1 LKIPQID
8 LMRQY
13 NAMKDDIDG
22 NVAEVFS
29 SGAFVMGKWVK
40 EIEEKV
46 ADLTGAR
53 RAIGVASGTDALD
66 LALMACDVGPGDE
79 VITSPFSFVSV
90 AEVAIRMGAKPV
102 FVDIDPR
109 TFNMMPDKVEA
120 AITDKTK
127 ALVPVHLY
135 GQSVDLDPM
144 MEAAAKR
151 GIPVIEDA
159 AQAIG
164 ARYKDKPVGSIGHL
178 ACLSFYPTK
187 NLGCYGD
194 GGMVLTNDDGLGDK
208 VAALRKH
215 GQVEKY
221 KYKYIGVNSRLDSIQ
236 AAILLAKSTKIEAW
250 NEQRRAVAAKYA
262 AGLSGLPVETP
273 FEEDFAY
280 HIYHQYTLKAP
291 KRDQLQKFLGE
302 KGVGTAI
309 HYPLGLHLQEA
320 YEDLGYKAGDFPNV
334 DQAASK
340 VISLP
345 MFPELT
351 DEEVDYICDA
361 IKEFY
366 SNA

>member
-1 LKIPQID
+1 MKVPQID
-8 LMRQY
+8 LLRQY
-13 NAMKDDIDG
+13 NSMKDDIDG
-22 NVAEVFS
+22 NIAEVFS

-46 ADLTGAR
+46 SGLMGAKR
-53 RAIGVASGTDALD
+53 GIGVASGTDALD
-66 LALMACDVGPGDE
+66 LAMMACDVGPGDE

-102 FVDIDPR
+102 FVDIDPK
-109 TFNMMPDKVEA
+109 TFNMIPEQVEA
-120 AITDKTK
+120 AINDKTK
-127 ALVPVHLY
+127 AIVPVHIY
-135 GQSVDLDPM
+135 GQSVDMDPM
-144 MEAAAKR
+144 MEAAGRK

-164 ARYKDKPVGSIGHL
+164 SRYKDKPVGSIGHL

-194 GGMVLTNDDGLGDK
+194 GGMVLTNDDKLGDK
-208 VAALRKH
+208 VSALRKH

-236 AAILLAKSTKIEAW
+236 AAILLAKAKKIEAW
-250 NEQRRAVAAKYA
+250 NDRRRCVASMYNEKL
-262 AGLSGLPVETP
+262 AGLPLETP
-273 FEEDFAY
+273 YVADFAY
-280 HIYHQYTLKAP
+280 HIYHQYTLKARN
-291 KRDQLQKFLGE
+291 RDGLQKFLGE

-320 YEDLGYKAGDFPNV
+320 YEPLGHKLGDFPNC
-334 DQAASK
+334 DEAATK

-345 MFPELT
+345 MFPEIT
-351 DEEVDYICDA
+351 DEEVDYICGA
-361 IKEFY
+361 IREFY
-366 SNA
+366 ANA

>member
-1 LKIPQID
+1 MKIPQID
-8 LMRQY
+8 LLRQY
-13 NAMKDDIDG
+13 KAMKDDIDV

-46 ADLTGAR
+46 AGLMGAKHG
-53 RAIGVASGTDALD
+53 IGVASGTDALD
-66 LALMACDVGPGDE
+66 LALMACEVGPGDE

-109 TFNMMPDKVEA
+109 TFNMIPEQVAA
-120 AITDKTK
+120 AINDRTR
-127 ALVPVHLY
+127 AIVPVHLY
-135 GQSVDLDPM
+135 GQTVDMDPM
-144 MEAAAKR
+144 MEATAQR
-151 GIPVIEDA
+151 SIPVIEDA

-187 NLGCYGD
+187 NLGAYGD
-194 GGMVLTNDDGLGDK
+194 GGMVLTNDDALGEK

-236 AAILLAKSTKIEAW
+236 AAILTAKARKIEEW
-250 NEQRRAVAAKYA
+250 NERRRAAAARYA
-262 AGLSGLPVETP
+262 EKLAGLPVETP
-273 FEEDFAY
+273 YEEDFAY

-302 KGVGTAI
+302 KGVGTAV

-320 YEDLGYKAGDFPNV
+320 YEPLGHKLGDFPNV
-334 DQAASK
+334 DEAATK
-340 VISLP
+340 VISMP
-345 MFPELT
+345 MFPEIT
-351 DEEVDYICDA
+351 DEEVDYICAA
-361 IKEFY
+361 IGEFY
-366 SNA
+366 ANA

>member
-1 LKIPQID
+1 MKVPQID
-8 LMRQY
+8 LLRQY

-46 ADLTGAR
+46 AGLTGAKR
-53 RAIGVASGTDALD
+53 GIGVASGTDALD
-66 LALMACDVGPGDE
+66 LALMACNVGPGDE

-90 AEVAIRMGAKPV
+90 AEVAIRMGATPV

-109 TFNMMPDKVEA
+109 TFNMIPEQVEA
-120 AITDKTK
+120 AITDRTR
-127 ALVPVHLY
+127 AIVPVHLY

-144 MEAAAKR
+144 MEAAAKKK
-151 GIPVIEDA
+151 IPVVEDA

-164 ARYKDKPVGSIGHL
+164 AKYKGKPVGSIGHL

-194 GGMVLTNDDGLGDK
+194 GGMVLTNDDELGDK

-236 AAILLAKSTKIEAW
+236 AAILLAKSKKIETW
-250 NEQRRAVAAKYA
+250 NEQRRAAAARYA
-262 AGLSGLPVETP
+262 EKLAGLPVETP
-273 FEEDFAY
+273 YEEAFAY
-280 HIYHQYTLKAP
+280 HIYHQYTLKAQ

-320 YEDLGYKAGDFPNV
+320 YESLGHKPGDFPNV
-334 DQAASK
+334 DEAASK

-351 DEEVDYICDA
+351 DEEVDYICGA
-361 IKEFY
+361 IREFY